1 MPRNQTVKHY
11 HKKRFLQIPYI
22 FPSGTK
28 KLYNEGRVIYEFS
41 LLSWL
46 TKKTSFFALEVSTR
60 PYQDLEDPET
70 DKAMLTWFLQGM
82 ILGSKITRKTA
93 NERTIT
99 GQFNKGLEGKVL
111 LIFEEMNGIVHSE
124 LGVILTKAD
133 RFSFIN
139 S

>member
-60 PYQDLEDPET
+60 PYQDLE
-70 DKAMLTWFLQGM
+70 
-82 ILGSKITRKTA
+82 
-93 NERTIT
+93 
-99 GQFNKGLEGKVL
+99 
-111 LIFEEMNGIVHSE
+111 
-124 LGVILTKAD
+124 
-133 RFSFIN
+133 
-139 S
+139 